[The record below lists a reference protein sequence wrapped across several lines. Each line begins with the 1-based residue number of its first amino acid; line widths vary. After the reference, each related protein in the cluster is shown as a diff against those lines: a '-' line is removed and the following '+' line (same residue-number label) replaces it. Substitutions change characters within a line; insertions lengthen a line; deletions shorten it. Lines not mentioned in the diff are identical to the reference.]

1 MRTIRVTRSMKISAE
16 RAFDMM
22 ADHAGYTAFP
32 GVKSAKVTKPGTT
45 EPNGLGAVREVA
57 LSGAWVEEVITEFE
71 RPRRLG
77 YKIIRSKPPIEHAG
91 GLIEL
96 TPTADGV
103 DVVWTSTFRVKIPVI
118 GWLLTRIAA
127 RQMTGLFT
135 RGLAIGE
142 ERALAQQARA
152 G

>member
-1 MRTIRVTRSMKISAE
+1 MKISAE
-16 RAFDMM
+16 QAFDMM

-32 GVKSAKVTKPGTT
+32 GVRSAKVTKPGTT
-45 EPNGLGAVREVA
+45 EPNGLGAIREVA
-57 LSGAWVEEVITEFE
+57 LRGAWVEEEITVFE

-77 YKIIRSKPPIEHAG
+77 YKIVRSRPPIEHEG

-103 DVVWTSTFRVKIPVI
+103 DVVWTSIFRVKIPII
-118 GWLLTRIAA
+118 GGLLTRIAA
-127 RQMTGLFT
+127 RQMTALFT

-142 ERALAQQARA
+142 ERARSRPAA
-152 G
+152 

>member
-1 MRTIRVTRSMKISAE
+1 MRTIRVERTMKITAE

-32 GVKSAKVTKPGTT
+32 GVRSAKVTRPGTT
-45 EPNGLGAVREVA
+45 EPNGLGAIREVA
-57 LSGAWVEEVITEFE
+57 LSGAWVEEEITVFE

-77 YKIIRSKPPIEHAG
+77 YKILRSKPPIEHEG

-103 DVVWTSTFRVKIPVI
+103 HVVWTSTFRVKVPLI
-118 GWLLTRIAA
+118 GWLLTAIAA
-127 RQMTGLFT
+127 RQMTSLFT

-142 ERALAQQARA
+142 ERARA
-152 G
+152 AAAAG

>member
-1 MRTIRVTRSMKISAE
+1 MRTIRVERTMKITAE

-32 GVKSAKVTKPGTT
+32 GVRSAKVTKPGAT
-45 EPNGLGAVREVA
+45 EPNGLGAIREVA
-57 LSGAWVEEVITEFE
+57 LTGAWVEEEITVFE

-77 YKIIRSKPPIEHAG
+77 YKILRSKPPIEHAG

-103 DVVWTSTFRVKIPVI
+103 HVVWTSTFRVKVPVI
-118 GWLLTRIAA
+118 GWLLTAIAA
-127 RQMTGLFT
+127 RQMTSLFT

-142 ERALAQQARA
+142 ERAREAA
-152 G
+152 